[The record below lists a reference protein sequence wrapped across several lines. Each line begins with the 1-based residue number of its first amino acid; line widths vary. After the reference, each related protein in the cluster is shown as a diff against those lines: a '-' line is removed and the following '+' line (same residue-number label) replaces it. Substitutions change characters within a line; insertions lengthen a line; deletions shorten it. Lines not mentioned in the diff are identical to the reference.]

1 MRGFLND
8 RVNRMMGYGVLRQ
21 VRVKPNT
28 CQVEERMKRVSTE
41 CRAFSNIINEDRKS
55 YKQGWTQESDF
66 SYVNESLPV
75 SRSGHLNPS
84 RSRKDEWNYR
94 KPSEL
99 DGLPFWGK
107 S

>member
-28 CQVEERMKRVSTE
+28 CQVEERMQRVTTE

-84 RSRKDEWNYR
+84 RSLKDEWNYR